1 MQIAV
6 LKFRVDRTTYNDAM
20 DTSTKSLLCEEVSQG
35 SQAAVWGPGPLQQD
49 GSHLEPSLPQ
59 SKSPDF
65 FLWGYLKDRVY
76 KDNPR
81 TLDALKA
88 AITAEIS
95 AIAPAT
101 CRKFMENFKKRAQ
114 VCFER
119 QGRHLEHVIK
129 RAGH

>member
-1 MQIAV
+1 MPWTPVQKACCV
-6 LKFRVDRTTYNDAM
+6 K
-20 DTSTKSLLCEEVSQG
+20 KSLRVVRQLFGDQVLSNRTDHIW
-35 SQAAVWGPGPLQQD
+35 SPHSPDLN
-49 GSHLEPSLPQ
+49 P
-59 SKSPDF
+59 PDF